1 MPVRIASSLIAS
13 SFSVLAIAFSGMAS
27 AEPAVGAEHP
37 LAFMFGEWVGEASGF
52 SQTGPYAITQTER
65 VGPILGGDA
74 VVIEGRGYS
83 EAGETMFNAFA
94 VVSKTA
100 SDGGWE
106 MRSYAQGRAGTFP
119 FELTETGYVWS
130 VPAGPNAR
138 MIYTAHFDGDVWQ
151 QTGHYTPEEGD
162 PRQTF
167 QMNLTRTSS
176 TEWPAGDPVSPNR
189 AE

>member
-1 MPVRIASSLIAS
+1 MFIRIASSL
-13 SFSVLAIAFSGMAS
+13 SFAAIALSGMAS
-27 AEPAVGAEHP
+27 AEPEAGADHP
-37 LAFMFGEWVGEASGF
+37 LSFMFGEWVGDASGF

-65 VGPILGGDA
+65 VGPILEGDA

-138 MIYTAHFDGDVWQ
+138 MIYTAHFDDDVWQ
-151 QTGHYTPEEGD
+151 QTGQYTPEQGE

-167 QMNLTRTSS
+167 QMTLTRTSN
-176 TEWPAGDPVSPNR
+176 TDWPAGDPVSPGLG
-189 AE
+189 E

>member
-1 MPVRIASSLIAS
+1 MFIRIASSL
-13 SFSVLAIAFSGMAS
+13 SVAAIALSGMAYS
-27 AEPAVGAEHP
+27 EPEAGADHP
-37 LAFMFGEWVGEASGF
+37 LSFMFGEWVGEASGV

-65 VGPILGGDA
+65 VGPILEGDA
-74 VVIEGRGYS
+74 VAIEGRGYS

-130 VPAGPNAR
+130 VPAEPNAR
-138 MIYTAHFDGDVWQ
+138 MIYTAHFDGDVWR
-151 QTGHYTPEEGD
+151 QTGQYTPEQGE

-167 QMNLTRTSS
+167 QMTLTRTSN
-176 TEWPAGDPVSPNR
+176 TDWPAGDPVSPGLG
-189 AE
+189 E

>member
-1 MPVRIASSLIAS
+1 MKKTITSAIAAASLSIS
-13 SFSVLAIAFSGMAS
+13 AIAF
-27 AEPAVGAEHP
+27 AETEGEEVHP
-37 LAFMFGEWVGEASGF
+37 LSFMFGEWVGEASGYAQ
-52 SQTGPYAITQTER
+52 SGPFEVTQTER
-65 VGPILGGDA
+65 VGPILDGDA

-83 EAGETMFNAFA
+83 DTGATMFNAFA

-100 SDGGWE
+100 PDGSWE

-138 MIYTAHFDGDVWQ
+138 MIYTATIDGDTWQ
-151 QTGHYTPEEGD
+151 QIGEYTPIEGE

-167 QMNLTRTSS
+167 QMSLMRTKT
-176 TEWPAGDPVSPNR
+176 TEWPAGDPVLPNV

>member
-1 MPVRIASSLIAS
+1 MFTRIVSSL
-13 SFSVLAIAFSGMAS
+13 SVAAIALSGMAY
-27 AEPAVGAEHP
+27 AEPEAGADHP
-37 LAFMFGEWVGEASGF
+37 LSFMFGEWVGEASGV
-52 SQTGPYAITQTER
+52 SQSGPYAITQTER
-65 VGPILGGDA
+65 VGPILEGDA

-151 QTGHYTPEEGD
+151 QTGEYTPEQGD

-167 QMNLTRTSS
+167 QMTLTRTSS
-176 TEWPAGDPVSPNR
+176 TDWPAGGPVSPGLG
-189 AE
+189 E